1 MAKGKARKK
10 VFSFSANML
19 TPKKSSKPDV
29 THLQTLL
36 ARYGYLGGGFCPGK
50 YDKLTQHAVSQFQ
63 SFYGIHPDVDCV
75 CDECTTKLLCTPRCG
90 VADNPA
96 VSRSASGRLAP
107 FVSVGATW
115 PDPKLNFKFL
125 NSTTDLTVAR
135 QRKIIREAFSAWAK
149 VSALQFTEVDANHES
164 ELSIAFHAGSHG
176 DSNPFD
182 SSGGP
187 DGNTLAHAFFPP
199 PAGGSWAGSMHF
211 DDFELWK
218 DQPGGAGT
226 RLYNVAL
233 HEIGHLLGLQHSQ
246 DQNAIM
252 YAYYAENRNDL
263 RADDIAGAQD
273 LYGGPTADP
282 VVISM
287 GDQISGHLARKDAES
302 HYQVTVQNK
311 LIISLDG
318 PAGQDFDLFVRY
330 GKPVER
336 NKNNGYDQVS
346 WGVTADEVIAIDNPQ
361 AGTYFILVHSYRG
374 SGSYS
379 LQVENV

>member
-1 MAKGKARKK
+1 
-10 VFSFSANML
+10 
-19 TPKKSSKPDV
+19 
-29 THLQTLL
+29 
-36 ARYGYLGGGFCPGK
+36 
-50 YDKLTQHAVSQFQ
+50 
-63 SFYGIHPDVDCV
+63 
-75 CDECTTKLLCTPRCG
+75 
-90 VADNPA
+90 
-96 VSRSASGRLAP
+96 
-107 FVSVGATW
+107 VSVGATW
-115 PDPKLNFKFL
+115 SDPQLHFKFL
-125 NSTTDLTVAR
+125 NSTADLTVAR
-135 QRKIIREAFSAWAK
+135 QRNIIREAFSRWAE
-149 VSALQFTEVDANHES
+149 VSALQFIEVDANHES
-164 ELSIAFHAGSHG
+164 ELFIAFHGGSHG
-176 DSNPFD
+176 DSYPFD
-182 SSGGP
+182 DSGGP

-211 DDFELWK
+211 DDFESWK

-252 YAYYAENRNDL
+252 YAYYAEDRNDL

-282 VVISM
+282 LVLSL
-287 GDQISGHLARKDAES
+287 GDESSGHLARKDAES

-311 LIISLDG
+311 LIIKLDG

-346 WGVTADEVIAIDNPQ
+346 WGVTADEVITVDNPQ
-361 AGTYFILVHSYRG
+361 AGTYYILVHSYRG

-379 LQVENV
+379 LQVETV